1 MRVSRLFARTL
12 REDPSEADVPSHR
25 LLLRA
30 AFIRKVA
37 AGIYTTMPLG
47 LRTMA
52 KIERIVR
59 DEMDAAGSQ
68 ELRMPI
74 VLPAE
79 PWKETGR
86 WQAYGDLMFRLHDR
100 HGREF
105 LLGPTQEEVVAPPR
119 PAGVPLVPGPARER
133 VPGGMEVPGR
143 VPSALRA
150 PAWARVPDEGRVLVR
165 PG

>member
-79 PWKETGR
+79 PWKETR
-86 WQAYGDLMFRLHDR
+86 LNAGDRLS
-100 HGREF
+100 
-105 LLGPTQEEVVAPPR
+105 LGAMESIPEVQNNV
-119 PAGVPLVPGPARER
+119 
-133 VPGGMEVPGR
+133 
-143 VPSALRA
+143 
-150 PAWARVPDEGRVLVR
+150 
-165 PG
+165 